1 MKKPILHV
9 FMFLVFGIFIASSF
23 NLAQEKSDEELKKEY
38 APILGEYA
46 FDWDGQTFTLNFYV
60 EGGALWA
67 DSGDGRPV
75 TMKPAGE
82 NTFEFIAEDP
92 INGTFKFKFLKDDQG
107 KYSVCQ
113 VVNSGMGLDA
123 KGKKKE
129 L

>member
-1 MKKPILHV
+1 V
-9 FMFLVFGIFIASSF
+9 FLVFGIFMAYSF

-60 EGGALWA
+60 EGSALWA

-75 TMKPAGE
+75 TMKQAVE
-82 NTFEFIAEDP
+82 NAFEFIAEDP
-92 INGTFKFKFLKDDQG
+92 INGTFKFRFSKDDQG

-113 VVNSGMGLDA
+113 VVNSGIGLDA
-123 KGKKKE
+123 QGKKKV
-129 L
+129 

>member
-1 MKKPILHV
+1 MKKRLLHGFV
-9 FMFLVFGIFIASSF
+9 FLVFGIFMAHSF
-23 NLAQEKSDEELKKEY
+23 SLAQEKSDEELKKEY

-46 FDWDGQTFTLNFYV
+46 FDWNGQTFFLNFYV

-75 TMKPAGE
+75 TMKPAPE
-82 NTFEFIAEDP
+82 NTFEFIAEDSVD
-92 INGTFKFKFLKDDQG
+92 GTFQFKFSKDDQG

-113 VVNSGMGLDA
+113 VINSGMGLDA
-123 KGKKKE
+123 QGKKKE

>member
-1 MKKPILHV
+1 MKNRILHGFV
-9 FMFLVFGIFIASSF
+9 FLVFGVFMTCSF
-23 NLAQEKSDEELKKEY
+23 NLAQEKADEELKKEF

-46 FDWDGQTFTLNFYV
+46 FDWNGQTFTLNFYV

-75 TMKPAGE
+75 TMKRALE
-82 NTFEFIAEDP
+82 NTFEFVAEDP
-92 INGTFKFKFLKDDQG
+92 INGTFQFKFPKDDQG
-107 KYSVCQ
+107 KYSVCH
-113 VVNSGMGLDA
+113 VVNSGLGLDA